1 MVRFGGVIVDCGGG
15 LGAEIARLG
24 VELESADG
32 VGTMSAVELHAALDA
47 LDSISFH
54 CLNCSPIVR
63 RGRTR
68 WWGSQ
73 SNFCSVVASV
83 STSSLGANQRAR

>member
-15 LGAEIARLG
+15 LSAEIAGLC

-32 VGTMSAVELHAALDA
+32 VGTLTAVELHAAFDA

-54 CLNCSPIVR
+54 CLNCSPLCAQGEDAMV
-63 RGRTR
+63 G
-68 WWGSQ
+68 
-73 SNFCSVVASV
+73 
-83 STSSLGANQRAR
+83 QRK